1 MRLRRYVMGVAQ
13 IDGVLPEQ
21 TDIEAAD
28 EVLPRIRNYLQ
39 RHRGDDTI
47 PLEVVDESGRETLEV
62 PRAAVALLARILA
75 HMAAGRGVS
84 VLPVHAELTTQ
95 QAADMLNVS
104 RPFLI
109 GLLEAGEIEFKKV
122 GSHRR
127 VRAESLLDYRR
138 RDDESRRKAADELS
152 ALRDVGA

>member
-1 MRLRRYVMGVAQ
+1 MSAATVDR
-13 IDGVLPEQ
+13 VLPEQ
-21 TDIEAAD
+21 TDIDAAD
-28 EVLPRIRNYLQ
+28 EVLPHIREFLH
-39 RHRGDDTI
+39 RHQGEQTI
-47 PLEVVDESGRETLEV
+47 PLAVVDEMGRETLEV
-62 PRAAVALLARILA
+62 PRAAVILLARILA

-95 QAADMLNVS
+95 QAADVLNVS

-109 GLLEAGEIEFKKV
+109 GLLESGEIEFKKV

-138 RDDESRRKAADELS
+138 RDDEDRRKAADDLS
-152 ALRDVGA
+152 ALREVGA

>member
-1 MRLRRYVMGVAQ
+1 M
-13 IDGVLPEQ
+13 
-21 TDIEAAD
+21 
-28 EVLPRIRNYLQ
+28 LPRIKDYLT
-39 RHRGDDTI
+39 RHQGEETT
-47 PLEVVDESGRETLEV
+47 PLLVADNDRKETLEV
-62 PRAAVALLARILA
+62 PLAAVALLARILA

-84 VLPVHAELTTQ
+84 VIPVHAELTTQ

-109 GLLEAGEIEFKKV
+109 SLLDAGEIDYHTV

-138 RDDESRRKAADELS
+138 RDDERRRMAADELS
-152 ALRDVGA
+152 TLSRDLGRVAKGSW